1 MLQYFLSYKLRDFF
15 IIIIIIYFFLR
26 KIEVTEAPPLVE
38 NVLNDVFSLKKI
50 ITSLMGDVIINVNRM
65 TGQLL
70 GDLSISVTF
79 KKLPQEL

>member
-1 MLQYFLSYKLRDFF
+1 M
-15 IIIIIIYFFLR
+15 
-26 KIEVTEAPPLVE
+26 E

-50 ITSLMGDVIINVNRM
+50 ITSLMGDVIINVNRV